1 MVARPGRVRCALKP
15 HPAEERSLNFI
26 GHLFVAR
33 WQREDDGFGL
43 GAMLP
48 DFAGMT
54 RVRLAASAEE
64 SVQAGIALH
73 HATDQVFHD
82 SEPFMALMAQAFQ
95 ALTQLGVARG
105 PARAV
110 AHVGVEMLIDGEL
123 LKDAALEQPYLA
135 ALHALAF
142 RVDDLVNEPAERA
155 RLSTLARRLNQH
167 GVPHDYR
174 NIEAV
179 TRRLE
184 LMLAHRPRLAL
195 DAAARRAVLS
205 ALPAIQETLTGRL
218 HEIVNVLATAL
229 RMGPVLVR

>member
-1 MVARPGRVRCALKP
+1 M
-15 HPAEERSLNFI
+15 NFI

-33 WQREDDGFGL
+33 WHRDDPGFGL

-48 DFAGMT
+48 DFAGMA
-54 RVRLAASAEE
+54 RVRLAQSAHE

-82 SEPFMALMAQAFQ
+82 SEPFMALVAQLFQ
-95 ALTQLGVARG
+95 ALARREVPRG

-110 AHVGVEMLIDGEL
+110 AHVGVELLIDGEL
-123 LKDAALEQPYLA
+123 LREAALGDDYLS
-135 ALHALAF
+135 ALDELPA
-142 RVDDLVNEPAERA
+142 RVDDLVREPLQQERFSLLA
-155 RLSTLARRLNQH
+155 QRLRRY

-195 DAAARRAVLS
+195 DTDSSAIVREVL
-205 ALPAIQETLTGRL
+205 PEIHETLKGRI
-218 HEIVNVLATAL
+218 HEIVNVLAVSL
-229 RMGPVLVR
+229 RKDPVLVR

>member
-1 MVARPGRVRCALKP
+1 M
-15 HPAEERSLNFI
+15 NFI

-33 WQREDDGFGL
+33 WQRDDSGFGL

-54 RVRLAASAEE
+54 RVRLAPIVEQ
-64 SVQAGIALH
+64 SVGAGVALH
-73 HATDQVFHD
+73 HETDQVFHD
-82 SEPFMALMAQAFQ
+82 SEPFLALMAQAFT
-95 ALTQLGVARG
+95 ALTGRGVARG

-123 LKDAALEQPYLA
+123 LRDDALGQGYLRAIAALPAHVEGLA
-135 ALHALAF
+135 HA
-142 RVDDLVNEPAERA
+142 PADRA
-155 RLSTLARRLNQH
+155 RLSLLAQRLHRH

-184 LMLAHRPRLAL
+184 MMLSHRPRLAL
-195 DAAARRAVLS
+195 DGDALEVVRGVL
-205 ALPAIQETLTGRL
+205 PEIQETLKGRL
-218 HEIVNVLATAL
+218 HEIVDVLSARL
-229 RMGPVLVR
+229 RMAPVLVR